1 MNLMAELALCRV
13 PCGGRVGCVRIL
25 ASLENTRA
33 LGHSGGVASTG
44 APVSVLDRESILEL
58 LEAPSPLVDD
68 YLDLESQLQPH
79 GFDLTLRQVLEF
91 TSAGKLKPGNQ
102 PAEIPQTRALCF
114 DSDGCVH
121 LPSGAYMITLNEIL
135 NLPLG
140 VMALAR
146 PRSSLLRSGVAI
158 HTAVWEAGY
167 RGRSQALLTVYNSLG
182 WRLTRN
188 ARLLQM
194 VFMYLTTPVAEG
206 YKGRFLGENI

>member
-1 MNLMAELALCRV
+1 M
-13 PCGGRVGCVRIL
+13 
-25 ASLENTRA
+25 
-33 LGHSGGVASTG
+33 
-44 APVSVLDRESILEL
+44 SVLDRQSILEL
-58 LEAPSPLVDD
+58 LKAPSPLVAE

-91 TSAGKLKPGNQ
+91 TSAGELKPGAE
-102 PAEIPQTRALCF
+102 PSEIPQTRVLCF
-114 DSDGCVH
+114 DSDGRIH
-121 LPSGAYMITLNEIL
+121 LPSGAYLITLNEIV

-167 RGRSQALLTVYNSLG
+167 RGRSQALLMVYNRLG
-182 WRLTRN
+182 WHLTKN

-194 VFMYLTTPVAEG
+194 VFFYLAIPLAEG